1 MELNIIKQIKSLRN
15 ILRHKPKRSV
25 EAKEVKAKLE
35 KLRPVIKRKEIKP
48 KRKVIKV
55 NIEGVCLSLAEVAR
69 NYGLQL
75 KTVEARYRVGNRGK
89 LLIRPSQQ
97 TYNHKPKDGTM

>member
-55 NIEGVCLSLAEVAR
+55 NIEGVCLD
-69 NYGLQL
+69 G
-75 KTVEARYRVGNRGK
+75 RG
-89 LLIRPSQQ
+89 R
-97 TYNHKPKDGTM
+97 